1 MSDTER
7 EVIDKDL
14 DIDEEQSKDVAGG
27 ARAEA
32 AEASAATDKRV
43 SLEAPPEPL

>member
-7 EVIDKDL
+7 EVIDEDL
-14 DIDEEQSKDVAGG
+14 DIDEEQSEDVAGG
-27 ARAEA
+27 AGVHAEA
-32 AEASAATDKRV
+32 AAATERRV